1 LVLSLVK
8 TQLIKGN
15 MTNVREGI
23 IGPNLRHLVGM
34 HDLLQRE
41 LAEYL
46 ELSPQ
51 GLWNILNGRS
61 DPRSRTVRNCAA
73 AFGISVEDLF
83 APTGECLRS
92 AARSYERAPV
102 RAFVERSQNGDAAGH

>member
-1 LVLSLVK
+1 
-8 TQLIKGN
+8 
-15 MTNVREGI
+15 MTHLREDT
-23 IGPNLRHLVGM
+23 IGANLRHLVGM

-41 LAEYL
+41 LADHL
-46 ELSPQ
+46 GLSPQ

-83 APTGECLRS
+83 SPTGDCLRS
-92 AARSYERAPV
+92 AAKTYEAAPIRRIV
-102 RAFVERSQNGDAAGH
+102 ARRNGGALSESASR